1 MPKRNPELNAL
12 QVKRLP
18 PGTHFVGGV
27 GGLTL
32 QVGDRAP
39 DAHQSPASW
48 ILRVYV
54 AGVRRNIGLGSYP
67 EISLAEARERAKA
80 IKDQAKVGVDP
91 IRQKAA
97 QKAAARQE
105 LAKAKTFKD
114 CAEAYMATHAND
126 YKNAK
131 HAKQWVSTIR
141 NDAYPIIG
149 NILVQ
154 DLSLDDMLA
163 VLKPIWTEKTETAD
177 RLRGRIEKV
186 IDFAI
191 SSGYRDGSN
200 PARWRGYLSL
210 QLPLPSRIAPTK
222 HFDSLPYRL
231 MPEFMA
237 ALRDRDGSAARALEF
252 LIHTATRSGSVRLA
266 TWKEI
271 DLEERLWNIP
281 AAHTKTDK
289 PHRVPLSD
297 AALDVLKRQPRTL
310 GSNLLFPSE
319 RGSKALSDMA
329 MNSVIRRM
337 REDGDLTVA
346 AVPHGFR
353 STFKVWATEQTDYP
367 SEMTEICLMH
377 SVGDAVY
384 EAYQRSD
391 MFEKRRHVM
400 NDWSNY
406 VLSSKPTS
414 RVTQISHPRRIGE

>member
-18 PGTHFVGGV
+18 SGTHFVGGV

-32 QVGDRAP
+32 QVGDRTP
-39 DAHQSPASW
+39 GNHQPPASW

-54 AGVRRNIGLGSYP
+54 AGVRRNTGLGSYP
-67 EISLAEARERAKA
+67 EISLAQARERAKA
-80 IKDQAKVGVDP
+80 IKDQAKIGVDP

-97 QKAAARQE
+97 QRTAARQE

-114 CAEAYMATHAND
+114 CAEAYMATHASD

-141 NDAYPIIG
+141 NDAYPLIG

-163 VLKPIWTEKTETAD
+163 VLKPIWTEKTETAK
-177 RLRGRIEKV
+177 RLRGRIERV

-200 PARWRGYLSL
+200 PARWKGYLSL
-210 QLPLPSRIAPTK
+210 QLPSPSRIAPTK
-222 HFDSLPYRL
+222 HFESLPYRM
-231 MPEFMA
+231 MPGFMA
-237 ALRDRDGSAARALEF
+237 ALRKRDGSTARALEF

-266 TWKEI
+266 TWAEI
-271 DLEERLWNIP
+271 DLKERLWNIP
-281 AAHTKTDK
+281 AAHTKTTK
-289 PHRVPLSD
+289 PHRVPLSE
-297 AALDVLKRQPRTL
+297 AALEILKRQPRTL
-310 GSNLLFPSE
+310 GSDLLFPSI
-319 RGSKALSDMA
+319 RGKVISDMA
-329 MNSVIRRM
+329 MLSVMRRM
-337 REDGDLTVA
+337 RADEDLIVE

-391 MFEKRRHVM
+391 MFQKRRAVM
-400 NDWSNY
+400 SDWSEY
-406 VLSSKPTS
+406 IQSPASKSKVTPTS
-414 RVTQISHPRRIGE
+414 RKHP